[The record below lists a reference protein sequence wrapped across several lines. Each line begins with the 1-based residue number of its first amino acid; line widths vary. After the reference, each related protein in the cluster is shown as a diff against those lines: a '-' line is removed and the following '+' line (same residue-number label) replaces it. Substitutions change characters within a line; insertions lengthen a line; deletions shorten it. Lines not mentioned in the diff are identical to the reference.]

1 MRYPVAISI
10 IMPCYNES
18 SYINAAIDSII
29 GQSFRNWELIIVD
42 DASLDDTVQLIKTY
56 QDSRIRLF
64 CLKNNI
70 GNYGARNFGLTKS
83 RGKYVAMFDADD
95 ISLPDRLAVQYHY
108 LESHRHVGCI
118 GSNYRLIDHDG
129 ELVGKVTVNCSY
141 SQFKLKMLLNNYMLQ
156 SSILVRRYLLSKH
169 QIQYDEK
176 FRYASDYHFVFQ
188 CSKYFHIHN
197 IADTLVHYR
206 LTPTGITKTKFLE
219 QQQFA
224 ARIRLEVFQHYF
236 SAILSAGDLEII
248 DSVFNRYGRGTTH
261 FKIDDIQALF
271 NRLLDYNYKEGFFN
285 KKDLYELLYKVS
297 IAYLIRIKDE

>member
-1 MRYPVAISI
+1 
-10 IMPCYNES
+10 
-18 SYINAAIDSII
+18 
-29 GQSFRNWELIIVD
+29 
-42 DASLDDTVQLIKTY
+42 
-56 QDSRIRLF
+56 
-64 CLKNNI
+64 
-70 GNYGARNFGLTKS
+70 
-83 RGKYVAMFDADD
+83 
-95 ISLPDRLAVQYHY
+95 
-108 LESHRHVGCI
+108 
-118 GSNYRLIDHDG
+118 
-129 ELVGKVTVNCSY
+129 
-141 SQFKLKMLLNNYMLQ
+141 
-156 SSILVRRYLLSKH
+156 
-169 QIQYDEK
+169 
-176 FRYASDYHFVFQ
+176 
-188 CSKYFHIHN
+188 
-197 IADTLVHYR
+197 VHYR